1 MILFE
6 RKFIFAVDTIEQGE
20 QLVNQLEKEN
30 VGGILSEVKKKFVKT
45 KQVEYYKFEVTLQ
58 FVSEKEFKKGEA

>member
-20 QLVNQLEKEN
+20 QLVNQLEREN
-30 VGGILSEVKKKFVKT
+30 VGSMLSEVKKKFVKT